1 MLDPNENDKYIIDK
15 SCSVIKC
22 IIIEIFSFEILPSSI
37 ALKKHFRDSFV
48 QITPYNLQA
57 YRGTWSLTSD
67 EVELYPSGTYCSHK
81 FRIYTRRKFKTLTP
95 PPSPLWSWKPREKV
109 FDGSIK
115 ITVKI
120 VSHFQT
126 RSFTLNCGPRC
137 GPRRGSPWALIY
149 DTQPRRSRTEYK
161 EKKKKNRASRE
172 IIHDEGKGIS
182 CTDPSTKVGDFEEA
196 RNNIKKKIEI
206 NLFFSLFQTLE
217 LSHLRFS
224 ILEISVLQFF
234 TNFRNYRQRFLFHF
248 LLSSYK

>member
-15 SCSVIKC
+15 SCSPIKC

-137 GPRRGSPWALIY
+137 GPRRQSSPWALIY

-161 EKKKKNRASRE
+161 EKKKRIERVEKSSTMK
-172 IIHDEGKGIS
+172 GKEYLAPIRRQKLE
-182 CTDPSTKVGDFEEA
+182 TLKRRVM
-196 RNNIKKKIEI
+196 ILKKK
-206 NLFFSLFQTLE
+206 S
-217 LSHLRFS
+217 
-224 ILEISVLQFF
+224 
-234 TNFRNYRQRFLFHF
+234 
-248 LLSSYK
+248 K